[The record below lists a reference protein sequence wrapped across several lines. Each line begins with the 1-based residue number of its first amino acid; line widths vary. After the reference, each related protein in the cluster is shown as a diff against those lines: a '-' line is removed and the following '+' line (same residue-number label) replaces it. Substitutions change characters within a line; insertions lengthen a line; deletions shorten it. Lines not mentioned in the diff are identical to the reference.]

1 MCPCEST
8 TTTACRYDMISPYF
22 VFVVDCIEAGWE
34 KESLCTG
41 LEA

>member
-8 TTTACRYDMISPYF
+8 TTAACRYDMILPY
-22 VFVVDCIEAGWE
+22 FVVDCIEAGWE